1 MGSQLW
7 IMKKKKYKAI
17 AQEIWQ
23 NINFVP
29 NVVQRILWSHKI
41 SEKYNEQEMFY
52 KKCVQS
58 KKRVTSYKL
67 PVQIHK
73 LQVQIHESRVQFHE
87 LRAQVYKLRVQIYK
101 LRVQIHEL
109 ED

>member
-1 MGSQLW
+1 MNYE
-7 IMKKKKYKAI
+7 KKEIQSNSTRNMTKY
-17 AQEIWQ
+17 Q
-23 NINFVP
+23 FCT
-29 NVVQRILWSHKI
+29 NVVQRILSSHKI

-73 LQVQIHESRVQFHE
+73 LQVQIHELRVQFHE
-87 LRAQVYKLRVQIYK
+87 LRAQVYELRVQIYK